1 MQINRFPKKFRGRRQ
16 ILVGVLVR
24 RKIRNQSDHGG
35 FTLHYAALSAA
46 LSAKTFYRSE
56 NSMITYATGAG
67 RGVVARW
74 HSRLRYAQQPV

>member
-35 FTLHYAALSAA
+35 FHSALRCFERGAFGKTLLS
-46 LSAKTFYRSE
+46 
-56 NSMITYATGAG
+56 I
-67 RGVVARW
+67 
-74 HSRLRYAQQPV
+74 